1 MNDREDRIEKIRRMG
16 IEEKESTILSI
27 EKSASEYERLY
38 GGCARSTLRALQEH
52 LGIGSND
59 TFRAA
64 TPFSGG
70 TGRSGEVCGALVG
83 AIMAIGLVYADGE
96 FEEGKP
102 ESRPLCVRSSHYE
115 KTMERTIKLCDQFRG
130 EFGGLKCPDV
140 MSKLFGKVWD
150 LRDPE
155 MRVQYS
161 QPSIHDRCG
170 EVTGKTAR
178 LVATLILEND

>member
-1 MNDREDRIEKIRRMG
+1 MGDRNDRINQIMQMS

-27 EKSASEYERLY
+27 EKSACEYERLY

-52 LGIGSND
+52 LGIGNND

-83 AIMAIGLVYADGE
+83 AIMAIGLIYADDE

-102 ESRPLCVRSSHYE
+102 ESRPLCVKSSHYE
-115 KTMERTIKLCDQFRG
+115 KTMERTIKLCDQFRQ

-140 MSKLFGKVWD
+140 MNKLFGKIWD

-155 MRVQYS
+155 MRAQCS

-170 EVTGKTAR
+170 EVTGKAAR
-178 LVATLILEND
+178 LAATLILKND